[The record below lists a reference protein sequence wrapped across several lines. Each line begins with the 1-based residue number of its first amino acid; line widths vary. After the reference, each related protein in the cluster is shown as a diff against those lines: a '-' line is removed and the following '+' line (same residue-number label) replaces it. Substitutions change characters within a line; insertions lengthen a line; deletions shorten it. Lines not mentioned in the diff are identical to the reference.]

1 MADPVPFD
9 EHAERL
15 KIRSSPRPVAKINRK
30 LLMAGAAAG
39 ALLLFAAASIA
50 LKPPRAVDP
59 GDRQEL
65 YNIANTRKPEGLSS
79 LPTSYSDMKRDVPRL
94 GPPLAGDLGATV
106 LQAERDLGV
115 EPEYAERFDDDFRP
129 NPEDEAERARRM
141 RLAALEDEAARAPV
155 FFRLQSE
162 TADQPRGGRSAERE
176 ALDGIGA
183 ELTALAGL
191 QQRAMTGGNASA
203 DPNLQDRKQAFAGE
217 RPDAAIYNPHSVED
231 PVSPFLVMAGTLIPA
246 SLITAINSD
255 LPGTIIAQ
263 VSQPVYD
270 TVTGGYLLIP
280 QGTRLIGRYQSEV
293 SFGQDRALIVWDRM
307 IFPDGTSVVI
317 SEPGADARGYA
328 GVADRTDHHWGRAFA
343 AAGLATILGIGAEL
357 GSGDDSDIERAI
369 RRGTSDT
376 VNQAGQRVV
385 ERNLG
390 VQPTIRVRPGWPV
403 RVIVT
408 RDLVLRPH

>member
-9 EHAERL
+9 EHSERL

-30 LLMAGAAAG
+30 VLMAGAAAG

-59 GDRQEL
+59 ADRHEL
-65 YNIANTRKPEGLSS
+65 YNTANTRKPEGLSS
-79 LPTSYSDMKRDVPRL
+79 LPASYSDVKRDVPRL

-155 FFRLQSE
+155 FFRLESQTGDLPS
-162 TADQPRGGRSAERE
+162 GGRSAERE
-176 ALDGIGA
+176 VLDGIGA

-191 QQRAMTGGNASA
+191 QQRAMTVGNAPA

-217 RPDAAIYNPHSVED
+217 RADAAIYNPHSVED
-231 PVSPFLVMAGTLIPA
+231 PVSRFQVMAGTLIPA
-246 SLITAINSD
+246 FLITGVNSD

-328 GVADRTDHHWGRAFA
+328 GVADRTDHHWGRVFA
-343 AAGLATILGIGAEL
+343 AAGLATILAIGAEL

-385 ERNLG
+385 ERNLN

-403 RVIVT
+403 RVVVT
-408 RDLVLRPH
+408 RDLVLRPQ